1 MINPPV
7 LKNTLEEAKENWALQ
22 APKEQEEQEPTKEQE
37 LTSYYAGYSRKQLV
51 SQVVDYDIEVD
62 ELVEE
67 NKELESKL
75 IKLQGVVD
83 YLEEKRLTQANTI
96 ELLQALEVKSYIVN
110 KGK

>member
-22 APKEQEEQEPTKEQE
+22 TPEEQEEQEEQEPTKEQE

-83 YLEEKRLTQANTI
+83 YLETKRLTQASTI
-96 ELLQALEVKSYIVN
+96 EGLLKDIN
-110 KGK
+110 HG

>member
-75 IKLQGVVD
+75 TKLQGVVD
-83 YLEEKRLTQANTI
+83 YLETKRLTQASTI
-96 ELLQALEVKSYIVN
+96 EGLLKDINHGWIWTLC
-110 KGK
+110 

>member
-22 APKEQEEQEPTKEQE
+22 APEEQEEQEPTKEQE

-75 IKLQGVVD
+75 TKLQGVVD
-83 YLEEKRLTQANTI
+83 YLETKRLTQASTI
-96 ELLQALEVKSYIVN
+96 EGLLKDIN
-110 KGK
+110 HG